1 MKTSNNEAVLDT
13 PSSVI
18 IPDYLRNTYWWA
30 YLHPRGVRLFE
41 RRWLINLILF
51 GNYKRLC
58 DEVIGLVG
66 ENAAGPTLQ
75 IACVYGDLTQRL
87 ADCHLQRGKLEVVDV
102 APIQL
107 ANLRRKLKS
116 DKTVQLHCHDS
127 TQLALAD
134 GRYNRTLLFFLLHEQ
149 PWQER
154 IKTLQ
159 QAIRVTRA
167 GGQLIII
174 DYHRPRKWSPL
185 HYLLSPILATLEPFA
200 KDLWQH
206 DISEW
211 LPAEIPALNIEK
223 HTYFAGL
230 YQRVLITLPE

>member
-1 MKTSNNEAVLDT
+1 MESSSNEAALDT
-13 PSSVI
+13 PSSVT

-58 DEVIGLVG
+58 DEVIKLVG
-66 ENAAGPTLQ
+66 KNATGSTLQ

-87 ADCHLQRGKLEVVDV
+87 ACCHQQRGQLEVVDV

-107 ANLRRKLKS
+107 ANLRRKLKPGNA
-116 DKTVQLHCHDS
+116 VRIHHQNS
-127 TQLALAD
+127 TQLTLPD
-134 GRYNRTLLFFLLHEQ
+134 NHYDRTLLFFLLHEQ

-154 IKTLQ
+154 KKTLQ
-159 QAIRVTRA
+159 QAVRVTRP

-174 DYHRPRKWSPL
+174 DYHQPQRWSPL
-185 HYLLSPILATLEPFA
+185 RYLLSPLLRRLEPFA
-200 KDLWQH
+200 NDLWQH
-206 DISEW
+206 DIVEW
-211 LPAEIPALNIEK
+211 LPAGLSVQNIEK
-223 HTYFAGL
+223 HTFFAGL
-230 YQRVLITLPE
+230 YQKLIITLPE